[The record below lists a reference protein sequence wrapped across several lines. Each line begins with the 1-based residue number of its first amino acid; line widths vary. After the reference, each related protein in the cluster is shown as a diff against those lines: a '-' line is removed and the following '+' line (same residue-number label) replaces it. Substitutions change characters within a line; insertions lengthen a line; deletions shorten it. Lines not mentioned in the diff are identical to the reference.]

1 MIATALAERAQ
12 PPTQVAE
19 WAEWASYES
28 RGRRALRPRRRY
40 RLRHP
45 RLWHWP
51 RIVIC
56 ILLPAAWLLGVFYAT
71 GPTP

>member
-1 MIATALAERAQ
+1 MSTTLAERAWA
-12 PPTQVAE
+12 PEQVAE
-19 WAEWASYES
+19 WAAWAAYES
-28 RGRRALRPRRRY
+28 AGRRALKKRGL

-45 RLWHWP
+45 RLWDWP

-71 GPTP
+71 GPTR